1 MKSELLKKLKFNQTL
16 VKTIRK
22 TIGHEILTMSSMNNL
37 LTSNL
42 FKSSLGNF
50 SSSLVSE
57 IISDG
62 DSTLVSKNG
71 KYNYFKFFP
80 AGASF

>member
-1 MKSELLKKLKFNQTL
+1 
-16 VKTIRK
+16 
-22 TIGHEILTMSSMNNL
+22 MSSMNNL

-57 IISDG
+57 IISDS
-62 DSTLVSKNG
+62 DSSLLSQVG
-71 KYNYFKFFP
+71 KYNFFKFFP
-80 AGASF
+80 AGASFQSINHFR

>member
-1 MKSELLKKLKFNQTL
+1 MNKTL
-16 VKTIRK
+16 VKAVRK

-57 IISDG
+57 IISDS
-62 DSTLVSKNG
+62 DSSLLSQVG
-71 KYNYFKFFP
+71 KYNFFKFFP
-80 AGASF
+80 AGASFQSINHFR

>member
-1 MKSELLKKLKFNQTL
+1 
-16 VKTIRK
+16 
-22 TIGHEILTMSSMNNL
+22 MSSMNNL

-71 KYNYFKFFP
+71 KYNYFKYFP

>member
-1 MKSELLKKLKFNQTL
+1 
-16 VKTIRK
+16 
-22 TIGHEILTMSSMNNL
+22 MSSMNNL
-37 LTSNL
+37 ITSNL

-62 DSTLVSKNG
+62 DSTLVSKVG
-71 KYNYFKFFP
+71 KYNFFKFFP